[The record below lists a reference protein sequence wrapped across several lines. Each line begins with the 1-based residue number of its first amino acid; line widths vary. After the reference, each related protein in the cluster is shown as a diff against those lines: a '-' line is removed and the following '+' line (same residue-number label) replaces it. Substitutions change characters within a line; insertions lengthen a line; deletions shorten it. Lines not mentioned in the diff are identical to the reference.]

1 MNKGFVYKGILVL
14 FDEKLGWFLY
24 RNGSRLVFG
33 DKEIC
38 KDFINKKLNTGIT
51 YCKIDSY
58 ISV

>member
-38 KDFINKKLNTGIT
+38 KDFINRNSTQE
-51 YCKIDSY
+51 
-58 ISV
+58 